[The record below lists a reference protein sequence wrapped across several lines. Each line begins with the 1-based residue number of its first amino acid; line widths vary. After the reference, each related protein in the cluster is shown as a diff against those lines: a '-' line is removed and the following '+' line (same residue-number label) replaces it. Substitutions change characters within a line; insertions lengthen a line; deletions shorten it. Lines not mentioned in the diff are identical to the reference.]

1 MTVALQAPNELF
13 LGFTPAEVESSLTAR
28 FEYVAQ
34 QFPANVAVVGTR
46 QYSYAELNQRAN
58 QIARAILKRCGEGNE
73 PVALLLGHDA
83 PIIAAILGVLKAGK
97 IYVALNPALPAARL
111 RMLLDDL
118 PARLLITDNEH
129 QALVAEL
136 VRSSEQVLNLAE
148 LDDTLVTENLKLPI
162 APETPAAIFYT
173 SGSTGE
179 PKGVVRNHRTI
190 LHRIRVDTLSDR
202 LTAADRFS
210 LLFLCSYGTSISD
223 LFDALLNGGTLALF
237 DPQTRGLS
245 ELTNWLRAERITS
258 LHLPVALFRQWLE
271 TLKADDYFPVLRRLR
286 PAGQL
291 LRSDLER
298 LWPHL
303 PPAAQV
309 FTQLASSETVLVTRA
324 AFTRDTPLESEVL
337 HVGAPVLGAEVSI
350 LDEAGQPVPAGEP
363 GRIHVR
369 SRYLSTGYWRR
380 PELTAEVFL
389 PDPAGGA
396 ADPTKNDTRI
406 CRTGDWGRWRADGCL
421 EFAGRQ
427 DALVKVRGHRVELGE
442 TQAALLKLLAVRDAA
457 VMAREHATDGKQL
470 VAYVV
475 PTATS
480 RLPEGQDVILSHIP
494 QSHFEEPSA
503 STALTVSALRAA
515 LAQTLPEHAI
525 PSIFVLLDALPVL
538 PNGKLDARALPAP
551 ERVRPPLD
559 TPFRVPQ
566 TLVERELAAIWAEV
580 LEMDGLGVDDHFLE
594 LGGNSLRAMRICV
607 RASRACQVEIAPRLL
622 FEAPTIAQLADAIT
636 RLQMHTPT
644 APTHIP
650 VSDPTVPAPLSFAQQ
665 RLWLLDRLLPGNALY
680 NVARAYKLNGALNVV
695 ALEQSLNLIVAR
707 HATLRTAFVGSDS
720 APRQI
725 IHPPRPIELP
735 VIDFSHLSASEAVAE
750 AARIAETESAQP
762 FDLTRDLLI
771 RPRLV
776 RLSAD
781 EHWLIVVK
789 HHIAT
794 DGWSSNILWREMAS
808 CYEAFATGRTP
819 DLPPLP
825 VDYAAYS
832 IWQRERWASGTL
844 QAQLDYW
851 QQKLSGAPPLLE
863 LPTDRPRPTER
874 SFHGAILTVEF
885 PPALVAELKGWL
897 RREQMTSY
905 WVLLTAFKILLLR
918 YTGQEDLVVGTP
930 AAGRPHPGLEGVIG
944 CFLNDLVLR
953 TQLNSDLT
961 VREALARVRAT
972 TLEAFANQDAPFE
985 AVLEAVQPER
995 SRSRAPLFQV
1005 MFNLLTLPPFD
1016 KPFGGLAAKRI
1027 LLDNQTAKL
1036 DLAFALRESSDA
1048 LTGYFEYNRDL
1059 FDEAT
1064 IRHLFV
1070 HYLNVLSAML
1080 ADPAQRIITLP
1091 LLDAAER
1098 VQMLVEWNDTA
1109 TAYPREQSIH
1119 QLFEEHAAWTPETV
1133 AVIADNVRLTYGE
1146 LNQRANRLAQRLREL
1161 SVGADMVVGV
1171 LLERSPEMV
1180 VTWLAILK
1188 AGGAYLPLDPNEP
1201 PLRLRQMLADAH
1213 ALLIV
1218 TQAKLR
1224 AVLTNTTAQVFCI
1237 DEEDDESWPTANCQ
1251 LPTANCQLSSE
1262 NLAYVMYTSGSTGQP
1277 KGVAIPHRAVVRLV
1291 RDTNYVQL
1299 GADDCLAQV
1308 SHVAFDAATF
1318 EVWGALLNGA
1328 RLALFAPDVVLA
1340 PKIFAQ
1346 QLKER
1351 GVTTMFLT
1359 TALFNL
1365 MAQTEPAAFGRLRNL
1380 LFGGE
1385 ACDPQCIRAV
1395 LQHGAPQRLLHVYGP
1410 TESTTFASWHLVE
1423 DVPRDATTVPI
1434 GRAVSNTTLYVLD
1447 QQLQPVPVGVTGELF
1462 IGGDGLAREYL
1473 GQPELTA
1480 EKFIEW
1486 SLSLQ
1491 PQISNLPNWANLK
1504 AARLYRTGDL
1514 ARWRPDGTLEFIGR
1528 KDSQI
1533 KLRGFRIELGEI
1545 EAALQRHPAVRQAI
1559 VVARPHTE
1567 GPALLAYVVVAASSN
1582 RGPNKGPNGSLDGRE
1597 VSAWLK
1603 PQLPAYMLPA
1613 AVIVLDA
1620 LPLTPNGKLDRAAL
1634 PVPSVTPLPAPTTA
1648 VPRDTLEWRLVKIWE
1663 ETLRVRPIG
1672 VTDNFFDLGGHSLL
1686 AVHLFDRIAQALGK
1700 ALPVAVLYQ
1709 APTIQALAELLR
1721 QNDWTPP
1728 WDALVPLRPQGQR
1741 PPLFLAPPGVTTVLR
1756 FNRLVRQLD
1765 AAWPVY
1771 GLVYPG
1777 LDGQATAHDQM
1788 EDMAAYHLTE
1798 VRKLQPHG
1806 PYFLAGICFGS
1817 HLMLEMAQQLRAAGE
1832 EVGLLAVLDAGPPG
1846 NGPGWENENLGWYV
1860 PRERYHR
1867 VRRIR
1872 EELQRGQLLQ
1882 TVWTL
1887 AYYHVEQKWRYYTD
1901 SVWRRSRP
1909 ARIAHYRAEHHY
1921 QATPYA
1927 GRMLLVQS
1935 EELGARPGFTERWCS
1950 LAAGE
1955 FEHVVLAGSHRET
1968 LLEEP
1973 HVNHLADVLSRS
1985 LQAAFAAQML

>member
-1 MTVALQAPNELF
+1 MTGVSQSSHELF
-13 LGFTPAEVESSLTAR
+13 LGFTPAEVENSLTSR
-28 FEYVAQ
+28 FERVTQ
-34 QFPANVAVVGTR
+34 QFPDNVAVVGTR
-46 QYSYAELNQRAN
+46 RYSYAELNRRAN
-58 QIARAILKRCGEGNE
+58 QIARAILERCGAGNE
-73 PVALLLGHDA
+73 PVALLLGHDT
-83 PIIAAILGVLKAGK
+83 PIITAILGTLKAGK

-129 QALVAEL
+129 QPLVAEL
-136 VRSSEQVLNLAE
+136 LRSGEQMLNLDA
-148 LDDTLVTENLKLPI
+148 LADTLPVENLQLPI
-162 APETPAAIFYT
+162 TPETPAAIFYT

-179 PKGVVRNHRTI
+179 PKGVVRNQRTI
-190 LHRIRVDTLSDR
+190 LHRIRVDTLSDH
-202 LTAADRFS
+202 LTADDRFS
-210 LLFLCSYGTSISD
+210 LLFLCGYGTSISD
-223 LFDALLNGGTLALF
+223 MFDALLNGGTLALF
-237 DPQTRGLS
+237 DPQTRSLNELS
-245 ELTNWLRAERITS
+245 NWLRAEQITS
-258 LHLPVALFRQWLE
+258 MHLPIALFRQWLE
-271 TLKADDYFPVLRRLR
+271 TLDTQAHFPALRRLR

-298 LWPHL
+298 LWSHL
-303 PPAAQV
+303 PPNAQV

-337 HVGAPVLGAEVSI
+337 HVGKPVQETEVFL

-380 PELTAEVFL
+380 PELTAQVFL
-389 PDPAGGA
+389 PDPAS
-396 ADPTKNDTRI
+396 DDTRI

-427 DALVKVRGHRVELGE
+427 DALVKIRGHRVELGE
-442 TQAALLKLLAVRDAA
+442 TQAALLKLPAVRDAA
-457 VMAREHATDGKQL
+457 VIARDHATDGKQL
-470 VAYVV
+470 VAYVA

-480 RLPEGQDVILSHIP
+480 RLAVGQDVILSHTP
-494 QSHFEEPSA
+494 LSHFEGTAAP
-503 STALTVSALRAA
+503 TALTVNALRAA

-525 PSIFVLLDALPVL
+525 PSIFVLLDTLPLL
-538 PNGKLDARALPAP
+538 PNGKFDIRALPTP

-559 TPFRVPQ
+559 TPFRAPQ
-566 TLVERELAAIWAEV
+566 TQVEKQLAAIWAEV

-622 FEAPTIAQLADAIT
+622 FEAPTIAQLAEAIT
-636 RLQMHTPT
+636 RLQTHAPT
-644 APTHIP
+644 APAHIP
-650 VSDPTVPAPLSFAQQ
+650 ASDPAVPALLSFAQQ
-665 RLWLLDRLLPGNALY
+665 RLWLLDRLLPGNTIY
-680 NVARAYKLNGALNVV
+680 NVARAYKLNGALNVA
-695 ALEQSLNLIVAR
+695 ALEQSLNLIVVR
-707 HATLRTAFVGSDS
+707 HATLRTTLVGSDS
-720 APRQI
+720 APQQI

-735 VIDFSHLSASEAVAE
+735 VVDLSHLPANESAAE
-750 AARIAETESAQP
+750 AARLAETESAQP

-771 RPRLV
+771 RARLL

-781 EHWLIVVK
+781 EHWLVVVK

-794 DGWSSNILWREMAS
+794 DGWSANILWREVAL
-808 CYEAFATGRTP
+808 CYEAIAVGRTP

-832 IWQRERWASGTL
+832 IWQRERWASGEL
-844 QAQLDYW
+844 QTQLDYW

-874 SFHGAILTVEF
+874 TFHGAILTVEF
-885 PPALVAELKGWL
+885 PPALVAELKLWL

-930 AAGRPHPGLEGVIG
+930 AAGRPHPDLEGVIG

-953 TQLNSDLT
+953 TQLNGNLT
-961 VREALARVRAT
+961 VREALARVRTT
-972 TLEAFANQDAPFE
+972 TLEAFANQDSPFE

-1016 KPFGGLAAKRI
+1016 KQFGGLAAKRV

-1036 DLAFALRESSDA
+1036 DLAFALRESADA

-1059 FDEAT
+1059 FDETT
-1064 IRHLFV
+1064 IRRLFA

-1080 ADPAQRIITLP
+1080 TDPTQRIGMLP
-1091 LLDAAER
+1091 LLNATEHQ
-1098 VQMLVEWNDTA
+1098 QMLVEWNDTA
-1109 TAYPREQSIH
+1109 TAYPREQCIH
-1119 QLFEEHAAWTPETV
+1119 QLFEAQVSRAPEAV
-1133 AVIADNVRLTYGE
+1133 AIIADNVQWTYRE
-1146 LNQRANRLAQRLREL
+1146 LNQRANRLAQRLQAL
-1161 SVGADMVVGV
+1161 GVGADTVVGV
-1171 LLERSPEMV
+1171 LLERSPEMIV
-1180 VTWLAILK
+1180 AWLAILK

-1213 ALLIV
+1213 APLIV

-1224 AVLTNTTAQVFCI
+1224 ATLTDTATQMLGV
-1237 DEEDDESWPTANCQ
+1237 DENEDAAES
-1251 LPTANCQLSSE
+1251 LPTANYQLPTTNRQLTSE

-1291 RDTNYVQL
+1291 RDTNYVQFS
-1299 GADDCLAQV
+1299 ADDCLAQV

-1318 EVWGALLNGA
+1318 EVWGALLNGG
-1328 RLALFAPDVVLA
+1328 RLALFAPEVVLA
-1340 PKIFAQ
+1340 PKVLAE
-1346 QLKER
+1346 QLKKQ

-1365 MAQTEPAAFGRLRNL
+1365 IAQTEPTAFSTLRNL
-1380 LFGGE
+1380 LVGGD
-1385 ACDPQCIRAV
+1385 ACDAHCMRTV
-1395 LQHGAPQRLLHVYGP
+1395 LQRGAPQRLLNAYGP
-1410 TESTTFASWHLVE
+1410 TESTTFAAWHLVE
-1423 DVPRDATTVPI
+1423 DVHATATSVPI
-1434 GRAVSNTTLYVLD
+1434 GRPVSNTTLYVLD
-1447 QQLQPVPVGVTGELF
+1447 QQLQPVPIGVTGELF

-1473 GQPELTA
+1473 HQPELTA
-1480 EKFIEW
+1480 EKFIACP
-1486 SLSLQ
+1486 LPLQ
-1491 PQISNLPNWANLK
+1491 SQIPNLK
-1504 AARLYRTGDL
+1504 ALGLYRTGDL
-1514 ARWRPDGTLEFIGR
+1514 VRWRPDGTLEFIGR
-1528 KDSQI
+1528 KDNQI

-1545 EAALQRHPAVRQAI
+1545 EAALLRHPAVRQA
-1559 VVARPHTE
+1559 VVIAQPQAE
-1567 GPALLAYVVVAASSN
+1567 GPTLCAYVVVRTPLA
-1582 RGPNKGPNGSLDGRE
+1582 GPEL
-1597 VSAWLK
+1597 SAWLK
-1603 PQLPAYMLPA
+1603 PHLPGYMLPT
-1613 AVIVLDA
+1613 AVVVLDA

-1634 PVPSVTPLPAPTTA
+1634 PASSVTSTSAPVTA

-1663 ETLRVRPIG
+1663 ETLRVRPLG

-1686 AVHLFDRIAQALGK
+1686 AVQLFDRIAQAMGK
-1700 ALPVAVLYQ
+1700 ELPVAVLYQ

-1721 QNDWTPP
+1721 QNAWTLP
-1728 WDALVPLRPQGQR
+1728 WDALVPLRAQGQR

-1771 GLVYPG
+1771 GLAYQG
-1777 LDGQATAHDQM
+1777 MDGQATAHNKM

-1832 EVGLLAVLDAGPPG
+1832 EVALLAVLDAGPPG
-1846 NGPGWENENLGWYV
+1846 NGPDWENENLGWYV

-1872 EELQRGQLLQ
+1872 EEWQRGQLWQ
-1882 TVWTL
+1882 TLWTL
-1887 AYYHVEQKWRYYTD
+1887 VQYHVEQKWRYYTEP
-1901 SVWRRSRP
+1901 VWRRSRA
-1909 ARIAHYRAEHHY
+1909 ARAAHYHAEHHY
-1921 QATPYA
+1921 RATPYA

-1935 EELGARPGFTERWCS
+1935 EELEARPSFTARWRS

-1973 HVNHLADVLSRS
+1973 HVSHLADVLSRA
-1985 LQAAFAAQML
+1985 LNQAADL